1 MQSGIY
7 LGCIM
12 KKWPGSKMAPG
23 YKQQEEC
30 HSEATCQQ
38 VWVVLYQVTL
48 GQLNLHWQR
57 IPKSAESCTAALW
70 GTLVSMF
77 GWQLANE
84 ISWNPRICDDTV
96 TVLFISKSKQKVMA
110 NHVSRCVSSANCRSD
125 NGLSPAWSHPWAK
138 PNKRQLSYSIIE
150 LYRTRQAI
158 YKFCLWSVQLSL
170 NNAGSFRMSSTP
182 VHGRSN
188 KQRWDLL
195 SRMRRPEV
203 VHEQFMRLDFAG
215 TGERC

>member
-1 MQSGIY
+1 
-7 LGCIM
+7 
-12 KKWPGSKMAPG
+12 MAPG

-30 HSEATCQQ
+30 HGQLSFRTQRRSEATCQQ
-38 VWVVLYQVTL
+38 VRVVLYQVTL

-57 IPKSAESCTAALW
+57 IPKSAESCTAALC
-70 GTLVSMF
+70 GTRVNMF
-77 GWQLANE
+77 GWQLVNE

-96 TVLFISKSKQKVMA
+96 TVLFISKSTQKVMA
-110 NHVSRCVSSANCRSD
+110 NHASRCVSSANCRSD
-125 NGLSPAWSHPWAK
+125 NGLSPAWSHPWAT
-138 PNKRQLSYSIIE
+138 QLQHHRVVSDTTCRYTSSACEAFGWALITPDPSE
-150 LYRTRQAI
+150 WAPP
-158 YKFCLWSVQLSL
+158 LSME
-170 NNAGSFRMSSTP
+170 GQ
-182 VHGRSN
+182 N

>member
-30 HSEATCQQ
+30 HGQLSFRTQRRSEATCQQ
-38 VWVVLYQVTL
+38 VRVVLYQVTL

-70 GTLVSMF
+70 GTLVNMF
-77 GWQLANE
+77 GWQLVNE

-96 TVLFISKSKQKVMA
+96 TAQFISKSKQKVMA
-110 NHVSRCVSSANCRSD
+110 NHASRCVSSANCRSD

-138 PNKRQLSYSIIE
+138 PNHRVVSDTTS
-150 LYRTRQAI
+150 I
-158 YKFCLWSVQLSL
+158 YKFCLWSFQLSL

-182 VHGRSN
+182 VHGRS
-188 KQRWDLL
+188 K
-195 SRMRRPEV
+195 
-203 VHEQFMRLDFAG
+203 
-215 TGERC
+215 

>member
-1 MQSGIY
+1 M
-7 LGCIM
+7 
-12 KKWPGSKMAPG
+12 
-23 YKQQEEC
+23 
-30 HSEATCQQ
+30 
-38 VWVVLYQVTL
+38 LYQVTL

-70 GTLVSMF
+70 GTLVNMF
-77 GWQLANE
+77 GWQLVNE
-84 ISWNPRICDDTV
+84 ISWNPRIGDDTV

-110 NHVSRCVSSANCRSD
+110 NHASLCVSSANCRSD

-150 LYRTRQAI
+150 LYRTRQAYTSSACEAFSWALI
-158 YKFCLWSVQLSL
+158 TPDPSEWAPPLSME
-170 NNAGSFRMSSTP
+170 GQ
-182 VHGRSN
+182 N

-215 TGERC
+215 TGEHC